1 MLGSGAQRLMSKVL
15 KVIQQAA
22 SRNET
27 TTTMP
32 SKGNSERGEIQMAGK
47 VTVGEGRPYREIPE
61 GAWRDSRYYIGEHDE
76 HFLF

>member
-15 KVIQQAA
+15 KVIQEAA

-32 SKGNSERGEIQMAGK
+32 SKGNSERGEIKMADK
-47 VTVGEGRPYREIPE
+47 VTVGEGRPNQEIPR
-61 GAWRDSRYYIGEHDE
+61 GAWRDFRYYMGEHYD